1 MIYRYIFGCI
11 IKIHQSEQTVLQLFS
26 SLFLSQGLL
35 SDNIYTRSGRYRN
48 YGKSII
54 SIQLIEFWRHYLV
67 MLFNKYMWQINSSG
81 NLLWKKKIPTK
92 QQRQQQTANTITS
105 WRNRTRLLSYFN
117 PYKHL
122 WPVYQRLCISRS
134 PVLSFDPQ
142 IVNVHVSLDVLTMNT
157 NY

>member
-11 IKIHQSEQTVLQLFS
+11 IKIHQSEQTVLHFFHPCSYL
-26 SLFLSQGLL
+26 LL

-81 NLLWKKKIPTK
+81 NLLWKKYPRNNKGSN
-92 QQRQQQTANTITS
+92 RLQTPLQADETEPVCCLISIHINICGQCTNDCAFPGAQS
-105 WRNRTRLLSYFN
+105 CLST
-117 PYKHL
+117 P
-122 WPVYQRLCISRS
+122 R
-134 PVLSFDPQ
+134 
-142 IVNVHVSLDVLTMNT
+142 
-157 NY
+157 